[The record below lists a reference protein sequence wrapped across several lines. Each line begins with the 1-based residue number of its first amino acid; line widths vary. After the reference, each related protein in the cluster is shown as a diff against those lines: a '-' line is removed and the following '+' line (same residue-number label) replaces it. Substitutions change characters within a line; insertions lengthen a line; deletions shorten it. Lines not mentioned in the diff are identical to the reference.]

1 MDILELMR
9 EHGYEHSGDYSNKVV
24 KAEQDLGLS
33 FAEDFREFLLSFGQT
48 NIENHEITGVVL
60 DNFLN
65 VVVATM
71 DERQYTHSDTQNM
84 YVIENLGFDGL
95 VIWQNTSGEIF
106 QTIPDKLVKPEK
118 IYNTLVEYFK
128 NEVFY

>member
-33 FAEDFREFLLSFGQT
+33 FAEDFREFLLTFGQT

-60 DNFLN
+60 WRSDASGKRCQRFVCACRYRVRSGLDAGARRGAA
-65 VVVATM
+65 VSFPGDVERSVRCVA
-71 DERQYTHSDTQNM
+71 RR
-84 YVIENLGFDGL
+84 
-95 VIWQNTSGEIF
+95 SGWW
-106 QTIPDKLVKPEK
+106 PACRAGGRYPEARRC
-118 IYNTLVEYFK
+118 
-128 NEVFY
+128 

>member
-9 EHGYEHSGDYSNKVV
+9 EHGYEHSGDYSDKVV

-33 FAEDFREFLLSFGQT
+33 FAEDFREFLLTFGQT
-48 NIENHEITGVVL
+48 DIENHEITGVVL
-60 DNFLN
+60 DN
-65 VVVATM
+65 VVVASK
-71 DERQYTHSDTQNM
+71 DERQYTHSDTQDM

-95 VIWQNTSGEIF
+95 IIWQNTAGEIF
-106 QTIPDKLVKPEK
+106 QTVPDKLVKPEK
-118 IYNTLVEYFK
+118 IYNSLVEYFE

>member
-48 NIENHEITGVVL
+48 DIENHEITGVVL

-65 VVVATM
+65 FLTFAVLLMFLNGFSMQFTTAKSLIPRSIPM
-71 DERQYTHSDTQNM
+71 DKFSFNSAWFSP
-84 YVIENLGFDGL
+84 L
-95 VIWQNTSGEIF
+95 S
-106 QTIPDKLVKPEK
+106 
-118 IYNTLVEYFK
+118 
-128 NEVFY
+128 